1 MANSNSGCGGWPHPV
16 LPPQYICTG
25 LYTVQAG
32 DTLYS
37 ISQRY
42 NVPVAI
48 LMQANRILNPY
59 NLTAGQRICIPGPIP
74 AQPVCRGTVYT
85 VQSGDSLY
93 SISKKFG
100 LTLDAVLVA
109 NPGLDPYNLRVG
121 MHLCLPLMPPE
132 TPVPLQNDP
141 R

>member
-1 MANSNSGCGGWPHPV
+1 MANSNSGCSDWPHPI
-16 LPPQYICTG
+16 LPPQYICTD

-59 NLTAGQRICIPGPIP
+59 NLTIVRLA
-74 AQPVCRGTVYT
+74 
-85 VQSGDSLY
+85 
-93 SISKKFG
+93 
-100 LTLDAVLVA
+100 
-109 NPGLDPYNLRVG
+109 
-121 MHLCLPLMPPE
+121 
-132 TPVPLQNDP
+132 
-141 R
+141 